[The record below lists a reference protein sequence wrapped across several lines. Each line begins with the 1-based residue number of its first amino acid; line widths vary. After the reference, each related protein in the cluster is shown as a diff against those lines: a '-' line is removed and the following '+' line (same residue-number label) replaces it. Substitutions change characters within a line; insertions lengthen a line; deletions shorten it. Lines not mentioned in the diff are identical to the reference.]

1 MNHTIM
7 NKLKLVFAT
16 NNLHKLKEVQAMLT
30 NFDIVSLADIN
41 CFEDIPETSD
51 TLEGNAKLKANF
63 ITEKYVL
70 ACFAD
75 DTGLE
80 VEALNNEPGVYSA
93 RYAGEDNNSEANM
106 NKLLNNLKGHPNRK
120 AQFRTAIALNIQ
132 GKQFIFEGIS
142 KGTILAEKRGESGFG
157 YDPIFMPD
165 GFKNSFAEMNL
176 TEKGKISHRGKAIEK
191 LVTFLNEH
199 HW

>member
-16 NNLHKLKEVQAMLT
+16 NNLYKLKEVQAMLT
-30 NFDIVSLADIN
+30 NFDIVSLANIN
-41 CFEDIPETSD
+41 CFDDIPETAD
-51 TLEGNAKLKANF
+51 TLEGNAILKANF
-63 ITEKYVL
+63 ITKKYGMN
-70 ACFAD
+70 CFAD

-93 RYAGEDNNSEANM
+93 RYAGEDNNAEANM
-106 NKLLNNLKGHPNRK
+106 AKLLDNLKNNPNRK
-120 AQFRTAIALNIQ
+120 AQFKTAIALNIK
-132 GKQFIFEGIS
+132 GKQFIFESIC
-142 KGTILAEKRGESGFG
+142 KGTILTEKRGDSGFG

-165 GFKNSFAEMNL
+165 GYSKSFAEMNL
-176 TEKGKISHRGKAIEK
+176 TEKGSISHRGKAIEK

>member
-16 NNLHKLKEVQAMLT
+16 NNQHKLKEVQAMLT

-41 CFEDIPETSD
+41 CFEDIPETAD
-51 TLEGNAKLKANF
+51 TLEGNAILKANF
-63 ITEKYVL
+63 ITEKYGL
-70 ACFAD
+70 DCFAD

-80 VEALNNEPGVYSA
+80 VESLNNEPGVYSA
-93 RYAGEDNNSEANM
+93 RYAGEDNNAEANM
-106 NKLLNNLKGHPNRK
+106 AKLLNNLENNPNRK

-132 GKQFIFEGIS
+132 GKQFIFEGIC
-142 KGTILAEKRGESGFG
+142 KGTILTEKKGESGFG

-165 GFKNSFAEMNL
+165 GFTNSFAEMNL
-176 TEKGKISHRGKAIEK
+176 VEKGNISHRGKAIKK

>member
-41 CFEDIPETSD
+41 CFDDIPETAD
-51 TLEGNAKLKANF
+51 TLEGNAILKANF
-63 ITEKYVL
+63 ISEKYGL
-70 ACFAD
+70 DCFAD

-93 RYAGEDNNSEANM
+93 RYAGEGNNAEANM
-106 NKLLNNLKGHPNRK
+106 NKLLNNLKGNPNRK

-132 GKQFIFEGIS
+132 GKQFVFEGIC
-142 KGTILAEKRGESGFG
+142 KGTILTEKKGKSGFG

-176 TEKGKISHRGKAIEK
+176 IEKGKISHRGKAIEK